1 MTAIH
6 ETTTAGLARDA
17 LARSGEITELRLRLL
32 LAAERQR
39 WNLVNP
45 AVAVVI
51 DAIESL
57 IDAGGKRLRPAL
69 CYWAYIGS
77 GGAPGAP
84 MLADVCAALEL
95 VHVFGLVHDDIVD
108 GAEHRRGVP
117 TVHRRLAHDFPVPGD
132 GQHARQ
138 VGTSLGIL
146 AGDLALTFG
155 DRLLDRVPPDVR
167 GLVGE
172 LKTEMCA
179 GQILDVVMAAQ
190 ETWDLDQAIQVA
202 LYKSAKYSVER
213 PLQIGACLATGSAV
227 LPPELSEFG
236 IALGLAFQLV
246 DDLLDVFG
254 DPDRTGKP
262 RGGDLAEGKITVLA
276 CLARD
281 TLPDASV
288 WERFGAGPVTDA
300 DVEAYQDLLGVS
312 QARKVVE
319 DVAADLTRLA
329 LAKLEVLD
337 LLPEAKE
344 HLRAL
349 VGLISDR
356 EA

>member
-1 MTAIH
+1 LTAIR
-6 ETTTAGLARDA
+6 EMTTASLARDA
-17 LARSGEITELRLRLL
+17 LARSNEITDLRLRLL

-39 WNLVNP
+39 WSLVNP
-45 AVAVVI
+45 AVATVV

-57 IDAGGKRLRPAL
+57 VDAGGKRLRPAL

-77 GGAPGAP
+77 GGAPGSP

-117 TVHRRLAHDFPVPGD
+117 TVHRRLARDFPVPGD
-132 GQHARQ
+132 GQHGRR
-138 VGTSLGIL
+138 VGESLGIL

-155 DRLLDRVPPDVR
+155 DRLLDGVPPEVR

-172 LKTEMCA
+172 LKSEMCA
-179 GQILDVVMAAQ
+179 GQILDVVMASQ

-213 PLQIGACLATGSAV
+213 PLQIGACLATGRAV
-227 LPPELSEFG
+227 LQPELSEFG

-262 RGGDLAEGKITVLA
+262 RGGDMAEGKITVLA

-281 TLPDASV
+281 SLPDASI
-288 WERFGAGPVTDA
+288 WERFGAGTVTDA
-300 DVEAYQDLLGVS
+300 EVDAFQDLLSVS
-312 QARKVVE
+312 QARTVVE
-319 DVAADLTRLA
+319 EFASDLTRLA

-337 LLPEAKE
+337 LLPEAKD

-349 VGLISDR
+349 VALVVDR

>member
-1 MTAIH
+1 LTAIR
-6 ETTTAGLARDA
+6 ETTTASLARDA
-17 LARSGEITELRLRLL
+17 LARSNEITELRLRLL

-39 WNLVNP
+39 WNGVNP
-45 AVAVVI
+45 ALGAVV
-51 DAIESL
+51 DAIDSL
-57 IDAGGKRLRPAL
+57 IEAGGKRLRPAL

-77 GGAPGAP
+77 GGAPGSP
-84 MLADVCAALEL
+84 VLADVCAALEL
-95 VHVFGLVHDDIVD
+95 IHVFGLVHDDIID

-117 TVHRRLAHDFPVPGD
+117 AVHRQLARDFPVPG
-132 GQHARQ
+132 GGAQGRH

-155 DRLLDRVPPDVR
+155 DRLLDGAPPEVR
-167 GLVGE
+167 GLVSE
-172 LKTEMCA
+172 LKSEMCA

-202 LYKSAKYSVER
+202 VYKSAKYSVER

-227 LPPELSEFG
+227 LQPELSEFG

-262 RGGDLAEGKITVLA
+262 RGGDMAEGKITVLA

-288 WERFGAGPVTDA
+288 WERFGAGSVTQA
-300 DVEAYQDLLGVS
+300 EVEAYQDLLCVS

-319 DVAADLTRLA
+319 DVAADLIGLA

-337 LLPEAKE
+337 LLPEAKD

-349 VGLISDR
+349 VDLIGNR